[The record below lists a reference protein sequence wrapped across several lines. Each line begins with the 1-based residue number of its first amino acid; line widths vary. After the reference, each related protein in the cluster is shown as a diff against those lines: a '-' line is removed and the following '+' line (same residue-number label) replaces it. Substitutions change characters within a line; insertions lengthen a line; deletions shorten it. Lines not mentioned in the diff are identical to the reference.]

1 MSNIMHVIIK
11 APKYPTLEFVYLF
24 IFSYNLWCKIVRL
37 NIVSGMIESM
47 T

>member
-1 MSNIMHVIIK
+1 MHVIIK
-11 APKYPTLEFVYLF
+11 APKYPTLVFVYIF
-24 IFSYNLWCKIVRL
+24 IFSITVRL

>member
-11 APKYPTLEFVYLF
+11 APKYPTLVFVYLF
-24 IFSYNLWCKIVRL
+24 IFSITSRL

>member
-1 MSNIMHVIIK
+1 MHVIIK
-11 APKYPTLEFVYLF
+11 APKYPTLVFVYLF
-24 IFSYNLWCKIVRL
+24 IFSITVRL

>member
-1 MSNIMHVIIK
+1 MHVIIK
-11 APKYPTLEFVYLF
+11 APKYPTLVFVYLF
-24 IFSYNLWCKIVRL
+24 IFSITSDVKLFGS

>member
-11 APKYPTLEFVYLF
+11 APKYPTLVCVYLF
-24 IFSYNLWCKIVRL
+24 ILSITVRL